1 MSVSLSRLE
10 RQLGYTFKDQ
20 ELMVLALT
28 HRSFA
33 GRNNERL
40 EFLGD
45 AILNFVAGEALFDRF
60 PLAREGQLSR
70 CLLYTSPSPRDRQKS
85 RMPSSA

>member
-33 GRNNERL
+33 GRNNERP
-40 EFLGD
+40 EFLAD
-45 AILNFVAGEALFDRF
+45 AILNFDAVEQLFDRF
-60 PLAREGQLSR
+60 PLASEGQL
-70 CLLYTSPSPRDRQKS
+70 
-85 RMPSSA
+85 